1 MNTSK
6 SVDLYRIPLKK
17 GDNLDYN
24 NYRSIS
30 LTSNIGKIIKLKNL
44 KLKRLYS
51 F

>member
-6 SVDLYRIPLKK
+6 SVDPYRIPLKK

-24 NYRSIS
+24 DYRSIS
-30 LTSNIGKIIKLKNL
+30 LTSNIGKLIEKII
-44 KLKRLYS
+44 LKRLYS